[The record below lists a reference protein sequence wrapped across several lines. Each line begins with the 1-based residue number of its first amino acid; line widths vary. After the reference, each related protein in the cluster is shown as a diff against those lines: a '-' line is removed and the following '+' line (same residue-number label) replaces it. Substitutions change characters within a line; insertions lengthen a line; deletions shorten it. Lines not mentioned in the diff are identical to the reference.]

1 MKIAIIADPIDEQYA
16 GIYVYAREFIQALE
30 RNNQG
35 HEIVYVH
42 MRPNTFFDG
51 MKELIIP
58 LRRSIPGWASI
69 RKFFIMPWLFRREKF
84 DIVHDLSH
92 IAPFTFW
99 GGPYKRVITIHDLT
113 PVLYPQ
119 WHIRASTIVHRIIF
133 PFIFRRADLVI
144 CDSEH
149 TREDVKANYKVRG
162 RIEAVLLAARSE
174 VKPVDRSVA
183 TAKLL
188 EKYSISGDFLLYVGT
203 LEPRK
208 NLGLLIDVYEQ
219 LRQRGSFAGKLVLVG
234 KSGWFLSTFHERLG
248 KMDPAIRSDIVLT
261 GYVPDEDLS
270 LFYSAAQ
277 VFLYPSFYEGFGL
290 PPLEAMT
297 CGCPVVVADNSSL
310 PEVVNDGGILVP
322 ADDSGKWV
330 EAVEQVLSDRAFRAK
345 LSESALAVS
354 KRFTWDQH
362 VQTVVGMYD
371 EICVIPVTRSSEASS
386 RMGKTGIPAI
396 GEARLRR
403 RQK

>member
-16 GIYVYAREFIQALE
+16 GIHVYAREFIQALE

-42 MRPNTFFDG
+42 MRPNPFFDG

-58 LRRSIPGWASI
+58 LRRSVPGWSTI
-69 RKFFIMPWLFRREKF
+69 RKFFIMPWLFRKEKF

-113 PVLYPQ
+113 PILYPE
-119 WHIRASTIVHRIIF
+119 WHIVASRFVHKIIF

-149 TREDVKANYKVRG
+149 TKEDVNAKYDVRG

-174 VKPVDRSVA
+174 VKQVDRVQA
-183 TAKLL
+183 AEQLR
-188 EKYSISGDFLLYVGT
+188 EKYSIEGDFLLYVGT

-208 NLGLLIDVYEQ
+208 NLGLIIDVYEQ
-219 LRQRGSFAGKLVLVG
+219 LRQRGSFVGKLVLVG
-234 KSGWFLSTFHERLG
+234 KTGWFQKEFHERLEQ
-248 KMDPAIRSDIVLT
+248 MDPAVRAGIILT

-277 VFLYPSFYEGFGL
+277 LFLYPSFYEGFGL

-297 CGCPVVVADNSSL
+297 CGCPVLVAENSSL
-310 PEVVNDGGILVP
+310 PEVVGEGGLLLLTISRP
-322 ADDSGKWV
+322 RWV
-330 EAVEQVLSDRAFRAK
+330 EAVERVLSDRTFRAK
-345 LSESALAVS
+345 LSESALRVS
-354 KRFTWDQH
+354 KGFSWDRH
-362 VQTVVGMYD
+362 VQSVVGMYE
-371 EICVIPVTRSSEASS
+371 EIGVIPV
-386 RMGKTGIPAI
+386 KTGI
-396 GEARLRR
+396 
-403 RQK
+403 